1 MLGNVNTITN
11 TLSTWVKNKE
21 IFLDLLEKE
30 SNIKRQKLRAGKF
43 EVVDKAIF
51 NWFLSIQSQNVALS
65 AAMALEK
72 ALTFTKELNF

>member
-1 MLGNVNTITN
+1 MPKN

-30 SNIKRQKLRAGKF
+30 SKIKQQKLRAGKF

-51 NWFLSIQSQNVALS
+51 NWFLSIQSQNIALS
-65 AAMALEK
+65 AAMPLEK

>member
-1 MLGNVNTITN
+1 MPKN

-30 SNIKRQKLRAGKF
+30 SKIKQQKLRAGKF

-51 NWFLSIQSQNVALS
+51 NWFLSIQSQNIALS